1 MRFFTVV
8 GVFFYTTALLI
19 IACTLIVFALNWL
32 EVKEIAIFLSYIQF
46 NPNSRLIT
54 GLSGVLLILMSVSF
68 AQLILGKLQRER
80 TIAFN
85 NPTGQVTISL
95 TAVEDLIKRVTSG
108 ISELKEIKPD
118 VIAGKKGIEVNLR
131 LVLRSETNIPD
142 LTSRLQDLVKSKVQE
157 ILGIEEQVIVRIH
170 VAKITSFEEKDKK
183 KREPEREEHVIP
195 FSGYG
200 KV

>member
-32 EVKEIAIFLSYIQF
+32 EVREIATFLSYIQF

>member
-1 MRFFTVV
+1 MRFVTVV

-19 IACTLIVFALNWL
+19 IACALIVFALNWL
-32 EVKEIAIFLSYIQF
+32 EVKEIATFLSYIQF
-46 NPNSRLIT
+46 DPNSRLIT
-54 GLSGVLLILMSVSF
+54 GLIGVLLILMSVSF

-108 ISELKEIKPD
+108 IGELKEIKPD

-142 LTSRLQDLVKSKVQE
+142 LTSRLQDLVKAKVQE

-170 VAKITSFEEKDKK
+170 VAKISSYEEKDKK
-183 KREPEREEHVIP
+183 KREPEREERVIP